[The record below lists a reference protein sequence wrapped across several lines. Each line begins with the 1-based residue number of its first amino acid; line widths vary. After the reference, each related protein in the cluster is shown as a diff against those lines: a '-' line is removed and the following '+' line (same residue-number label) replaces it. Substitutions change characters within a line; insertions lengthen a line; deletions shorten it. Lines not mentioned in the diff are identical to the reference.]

1 MNTKFL
7 LSSDNNNRN
16 ELLKKKIIH
25 YYIANGDA
33 TIADLGREM
42 DLSIPTVTKLV
53 AELQDDGYIL
63 DFGKQET
70 NGGRKPNIYGLNPAS
85 GYFVGVDML
94 KDKLNIAAIDFK
106 GDKVQLEENI
116 PYQLENTPASLEQFC
131 KIIDDFIVSLP
142 VERNKILAIGVNITG
157 RVNPASGY
165 SYSIFYFEEKPLA
178 QIMEKIKGLID
189 APFTPFYE
197 NGEVNYEP
205 IEAYAK
211 LLVKNGLKGVFINGS
226 SGEGYM
232 LTDEERM
239 KLAERWVEVAPSGFK
254 VIVHVGSTCVK
265 ASHKLAAHAQK
276 IGAWGIGAMASP
288 FPKVNRIEELVKYCE
303 EIASGAP
310 ELPFYYYHIPAFNG
324 AFLPMVELLK
334 AVDGRIPN
342 FAGIKYTYESL
353 YEYNQCRLYKDGK
366 FDMLHGQDETILPC
380 LAMGGAQGGI
390 GGTTN
395 YNGKELT
402 GILEAWAAGDLETA
416 RERQNFSQEVIN
428 VICRYRGNIVGG
440 KRIMKLIGLDLG
452 KNRTPFQNMTDE
464 EETAM
469 KAELEAIHFFDRCN
483 KF

>member
-178 QIMEKIKGLID
+178 QILEERLQTKVFIENDSRAMTYGEYMKGVVQGEKNILFVNMAWGLGLGIIIDGNLYYGKSGFSGEFGHFCMFENEVLCHCGKKGCLETEASGSAFHRILMERYREGSNTILAGKLDSGEEISLGDLLEAVRKEDVLCIDILEKMGVNLGKGIAGLMNIFNPELVILGGTLSLSGEYISLPVKSAIRKYSLNLVNQDTEIKISKL
-189 APFTPFYE
+189 
-197 NGEVNYEP
+197 GER
-205 IEAYAK
+205 AGAFGACLLSRSK
-211 LLVKNGLKGVFINGS
+211 LLG
-226 SGEGYM
+226 M
-232 LTDEERM
+232 
-239 KLAERWVEVAPSGFK
+239 
-254 VIVHVGSTCVK
+254 
-265 ASHKLAAHAQK
+265 
-276 IGAWGIGAMASP
+276 
-288 FPKVNRIEELVKYCE
+288 
-303 EIASGAP
+303 
-310 ELPFYYYHIPAFNG
+310 
-324 AFLPMVELLK
+324 
-334 AVDGRIPN
+334 
-342 FAGIKYTYESL
+342 
-353 YEYNQCRLYKDGK
+353 
-366 FDMLHGQDETILPC
+366 
-380 LAMGGAQGGI
+380 
-390 GGTTN
+390 
-395 YNGKELT
+395 
-402 GILEAWAAGDLETA
+402 
-416 RERQNFSQEVIN
+416 
-428 VICRYRGNIVGG
+428 
-440 KRIMKLIGLDLG
+440 
-452 KNRTPFQNMTDE
+452 
-464 EETAM
+464 
-469 KAELEAIHFFDRCN
+469 IHY
-483 KF
+483 